1 MANTAAK
8 PEKASL
14 ILARGVAGALK
25 PFIWGAVVYGCVSS
39 VADAF
44 KAYAGKISLADMN
57 FLTGVFA
64 NGYFSMSI
72 TVAVTGCGWL
82 YGLLQWMLRRK
93 VIKRLQTRIIDLESK
108 LDSRRTSSQLTPEG
122 LTRKDDR

>member
-1 MANTAAK
+1 MAAK

-25 PFIWGAVVYGCVSS
+25 PLIWGVVIVICVYSIT
-39 VADAF
+39 DAF
-44 KAYAGKISLADMN
+44 KAYAGKVSLADVH
-57 FLTGVFA
+57 FLTEVFA
-64 NGYFSMSI
+64 NGYFSTSV
-72 TVAVTGCGWL
+72 TVAVSGCGWL
-82 YGLLQWMLRRK
+82 YGLLQWRLRRK
-93 VIKRLQTRIIDLESK
+93 VIRRLQDRNIDLESK